1 MKIFPAIDIKNGKC
15 VRLLRGDFDK
25 STIYEKTP
33 LDQAKEFSNQGFR
46 DLHIVDLDGALKG
59 EPINGKLIEEICKST
74 NLNVVGLK
82 MRIQVGGG
90 IRSID
95 HIQKLIDA
103 GVDRV
108 VLGTIAVEDIKFLE
122 KACNKFKNKIAVG
135 LDVREGYIA
144 LKGWKD
150 QTNILA
156 TDYLMQIKDIGVSRI
171 IYTDIERDGT
181 LTRPNFEETIK
192 IVKLLENK
200 IPVVVSGGVG
210 SINDIVAVKKHPEY
224 FEGLIVGKAIYDG
237 RLSVSGNIVNLLRDY

>member
-15 VRLLRGDFDK
+15 VRLLKGDFDK

-59 EPINGKLIEEICKST
+59 EPVNGKLIEEICKLT
-74 NLNVVGLK
+74 NLNVFGLK

-95 HIQKLIDA
+95 HIKKLIDA

-135 LDVREGYIA
+135 LDVRNGFIA
-144 LKGWKD
+144 LKGWKE
-150 QTNILA
+150 QTKILA
-156 TDYLMQIKDIGVSRI
+156 SDFLMKIKDIGVSRI

-210 SINDIVAVKKHPEY
+210 SINDIVAVKQNPEY
-224 FEGLIVGKAIYDG
+224 FEGVIVGKAIYDG
-237 RLSVSGNIVNLLRDY
+237 RLSVSGNIVNLLS

>member
-1 MKIFPAIDIKNGKC
+1 MKIFPAIDIKGGKC
-15 VRLLRGDFDK
+15 VRLLKGDFDK
-25 STIYEKTP
+25 STEYKKSPI
-33 LDQAKEFSNQGFR
+33 DQAKEFSDSGFQ

-59 EPINGKLIEEICKST
+59 EPVNGELIEEICKLT
-74 NLNVVGLK
+74 KIRVQ
-82 MRIQVGGG
+82 IGGG

-95 HIQKLIDA
+95 HIKKLIDI

-108 VLGTIAVEDIKFLE
+108 VLGTMAVEDTKFLE
-122 KACNKFKNKIAVG
+122 NVCDKFKNKIAVG
-135 LDVREGYIA
+135 LDVRKGYIA

-210 SINDIVAVKKHPEY
+210 SINDIVTVKQHPEY
-224 FEGLIVGKAIYDG
+224 FEGVIVGKAIYDG
-237 RLSVSGNIVNLLRDY
+237 RLSVSGNIVNLLS

>member
-1 MKIFPAIDIKNGKC
+1 MKIFPAIDIKGGKC
-15 VRLLRGDFDK
+15 VRLLKGDFDK
-25 STIYEKTP
+25 STEYQKSPI
-33 LDQAKEFSNQGFR
+33 DQAKEFSKSGFQ

-59 EPINGKLIEEICKST
+59 GPVNGELIEEICKLT
-74 NLNVVGLK
+74 KIRVQ
-82 MRIQVGGG
+82 IGGG

-95 HIQKLIDA
+95 HIKKLIDI

-108 VLGTIAVEDIKFLE
+108 VLGTMAVEDTKFLE
-122 KACNKFKNKIAVG
+122 NVCNKFKNKIAVG

-210 SINDIVAVKKHPEY
+210 SINDIVTVKQHPEY
-224 FEGLIVGKAIYDG
+224 FEGVIVGKAIYDG
-237 RLSVSGNIVNLLRDY
+237 RLSVSGNIVNLLS

>member
-1 MKIFPAIDIKNGKC
+1 MKIFPAIDIKGGKC
-15 VRLLRGDFDK
+15 VRLLKGDFDK
-25 STIYEKTP
+25 STEYQKSPI
-33 LDQAKEFSNQGFR
+33 DQAKEFSESGFQ

-59 EPINGKLIEEICKST
+59 EPVNSELIEEICK
-74 NLNVVGLK
+74 LK
-82 MRIQVGGG
+82 KIRVQIGGG

-95 HIQKLIDA
+95 HIKKLIDI

-108 VLGTIAVEDIKFLE
+108 VLGTMAVEDTKFLE
-122 KACNKFKNKIAVG
+122 NVCDKFKNKIAVG
-135 LDVREGYIA
+135 LDVRKGYIA

-156 TDYLMQIKDIGVSRI
+156 TDYLMQIRDIGVSRI

-210 SINDIVAVKKHPEY
+210 SINDIVTVKQHPEY
-224 FEGLIVGKAIYDG
+224 FEGVIVGKAIYDG
-237 RLSVSGNIVNLLRDY
+237 RLSVSGNIVNLLS

>member
-1 MKIFPAIDIKNGKC
+1 MKIFPAIDIKGGKC
-15 VRLLRGDFDK
+15 VRLLKGDFDK
-25 STIYEKTP
+25 STVYKKSPI
-33 LDQAKEFSNQGFR
+33 DQAKEFSDSGFQ

-59 EPINGKLIEEICKST
+59 EPVNGELIEEICKLT
-74 NLNVVGLK
+74 KIRVQ
-82 MRIQVGGG
+82 IGGG
-90 IRSID
+90 IRSIN
-95 HIQKLIDA
+95 HIKKLIDI

-108 VLGTIAVEDIKFLE
+108 VLGTMAVEDTKFLE
-122 KACNKFKNKIAVG
+122 NVCNKFKNKIAVG

-210 SINDIVAVKKHPEY
+210 SINDIVTVKQHPEY
-224 FEGLIVGKAIYDG
+224 FEGVIVGKAIYDG
-237 RLSVSGNIVNLLRDY
+237 RLSVSGNIVNLLS

>member
-1 MKIFPAIDIKNGKC
+1 MKIFPAIDIKGGKC
-15 VRLLRGDFDK
+15 VRLLKGDFDK
-25 STIYEKTP
+25 STEYQKSPI
-33 LDQAKEFSNQGFR
+33 DQAKEFSKSGFQ

-59 EPINGKLIEEICKST
+59 EPVNSELIEEICK
-74 NLNVVGLK
+74 LK
-82 MRIQVGGG
+82 KIRVQIGGG

-95 HIQKLIDA
+95 HIKKLIDI

-108 VLGTIAVEDIKFLE
+108 VLGTMAVEDTKFLE
-122 KACNKFKNKIAVG
+122 NVCNKFKNKIAVG

-210 SINDIVAVKKHPEY
+210 SINDIVAVKQNPEY
-224 FEGLIVGKAIYDG
+224 FEGVIVGKAMYDG
-237 RLSVSGNIVNLLRDY
+237 TLSDHNIVNLLT

>member
-1 MKIFPAIDIKNGKC
+1 MKIFPAIDIKGGKC
-15 VRLLRGDFDK
+15 VRLLKGDFDK
-25 STIYEKTP
+25 STVYKKSPI
-33 LDQAKEFSNQGFR
+33 DQAKEFSDSGFQ

-59 EPINGKLIEEICKST
+59 GPVNGELIEEICKLT
-74 NLNVVGLK
+74 KIRVQ
-82 MRIQVGGG
+82 IGGG

-95 HIQKLIDA
+95 HIKKLIDI

-108 VLGTIAVEDIKFLE
+108 VLGTMAVEDTKFLE
-122 KACNKFKNKIAVG
+122 NVCNKFKNKIAVG

-210 SINDIVAVKKHPEY
+210 SINDIVTVKQHPEY
-224 FEGLIVGKAIYDG
+224 FEGVIVGKAIYDG
-237 RLSVSGNIVNLLRDY
+237 RLSVSGNIVNLLS

>member
-1 MKIFPAIDIKNGKC
+1 MKIFPAIDIKGGKC
-15 VRLLRGDFDK
+15 VRLLKGDFDK
-25 STIYEKTP
+25 STEYQKSPI
-33 LDQAKEFSNQGFR
+33 DQAKEFSESGFQ

-59 EPINGKLIEEICKST
+59 EPVNGKLIEEICKLT
-74 NLNVVGLK
+74 NLNVFGLK

-135 LDVREGYIA
+135 LDVRNGFIA
-144 LKGWKD
+144 LKGWKE
-150 QTNILA
+150 QTKILA
-156 TDYLMQIKDIGVSRI
+156 SDFLMKIKDIGVSRI

-181 LTRPNFEETIK
+181 LTVPNLPETLK
-192 IVKLLENK
+192 FAKLVFNK

-210 SINDIVAVKKHPEY
+210 SINDIVAVKQNPEY
-224 FEGLIVGKAIYDG
+224 FEGVIVGKAMYDG
-237 RLSVSGNIVNLLRDY
+237 TLNDHNIVNLLN

>member
-1 MKIFPAIDIKNGKC
+1 MKIFPAIDIKGGKC
-15 VRLLRGDFDK
+15 VRLLKGDFDK
-25 STIYEKTP
+25 STVYKKSPI
-33 LDQAKEFSNQGFR
+33 DQAKEFSESGFQ

-59 EPINGKLIEEICKST
+59 EPVNGELIEEICKLT
-74 NLNVVGLK
+74 KIRVQ
-82 MRIQVGGG
+82 IGGG

-95 HIQKLIDA
+95 HIKKLIDI

-108 VLGTIAVEDIKFLE
+108 VLGTMAVEDTKFLE
-122 KACNKFKNKIAVG
+122 NVCDKFKNKIAVG

-210 SINDIVAVKKHPEY
+210 SINDIVTVKQHPEY
-224 FEGLIVGKAIYDG
+224 FEGVIVGKAIYDG
-237 RLSVSGNIVNLLRDY
+237 RLSVSGNIVNLLS